1 MNKRIVLSL
10 SILILSAAISSADE
24 GDPSVPETVSQPVA
38 VPAAVAT
45 PAAPA
50 PVVSTPVAAAPA
62 AQKVI
67 TETILRDDNSESVV
81 GTVASI
87 TPSSLRQ
94 VKSKIA
100 ITDQS
105 GNEVEF
111 VVKAL
116 AVIYD
121 AGGSLLA
128 LDELTAGQKV
138 QVNYRLKTGNIKEAT
153 SIKVM

>member
-1 MNKRIVLSL
+1 
-10 SILILSAAISSADE
+10 
-24 GDPSVPETVSQPVA
+24 
-38 VPAAVAT
+38 
-45 PAAPA
+45 
-50 PVVSTPVAAAPA
+50 
-62 AQKVI
+62 
-67 TETILRDDNSESVV
+67 
-81 GTVASI
+81 VASI

-138 QVNYRLKTGNIKEAT
+138 QVNYRLKAGNIKEAT